1 MVLNL
6 RKERNLAYIISL
18 KYGLDSKRVKDLIKV
33 IKENKHSQNKLINE
47 ITSFLKISGVNVTTE
62 VSKYV
67 KKLILMFYPNIP
79 KK

>member
-47 ITSFLKISGVNVTTE
+47 VISFLKISGVNVTTE

-67 KKLILMFYPNIP
+67 EKLILMFYPNIP